1 MVHRRQEGALTAM
14 ASVADCA
21 KEHFERYYDSVMPL
35 LRHLL
40 SSASQRTHQLLRAKA
55 LECISLVGMAV
66 GRDRFRADAHEVMKF
81 MQALQV
87 RPVFR
92 LTLHFDRLPGQFCRL
107 LERLAG
113 HYIEHWVRLRLRA

>member
-1 MVHRRQEGALTAM
+1 M

-66 GRDRFRADAHEVMKF
+66 GRDRFRGDAHEVMKF

-87 RPVFR
+87 RAHTRP
-92 LTLHFDRLPGQFCRL
+92 HS
-107 LERLAG
+107 LAA
-113 HYIEHWVRLRLRA
+113 V